1 MKSSSNAGS
10 SILQDTSRRSI
21 STIPRWSNNPLLY
34 HDRIKLVDRL
44 QVHLMNHIIG
54 GENTKKYI
62 MKIIR
67 EEWKEKWC
75 NVLRTLC
82 SELYQNSGQTKLPT
96 RNDVIIA
103 LNQAGF
109 QFDSYMASGFNFQKL
124 INGLVCYIF
133 YLKHGIEI
141 CKIPRES
148 YLHLTRNYNIDHL
161 KMPAITKMPIL

>member
-1 MKSSSNAGS
+1 MKSSVNAGS
-10 SILQDTSRRSI
+10 SILQDTPRRSI

-34 HDRIKLVDRL
+34 HDRVKLVDRL

-54 GENTKKYI
+54 GENTKKHI
-62 MKIIR
+62 MKEIR

-75 NVLRTLC
+75 NVLRNLC
-82 SELYQNSGQTKLPT
+82 SELYHKSNQIQLPT
-96 RNDVIIA
+96 RNDVIVA

-109 QFDSYMASGFNFQKL
+109 QFDSYMSSGFNFQKF

-141 CKIPRES
+141 CKIPRQS
-148 YLHLTRNYNIDHL
+148 YLHLIRNYNIDDLH
-161 KMPAITKMPIL
+161 MPAITNMPDL